1 MKSLIFFVL
10 LATFANI
17 GYSQHYYNDIITTQ
31 QTNRQYNLLKAGH
44 IQQVSAKSYEGNGE
58 PSENFVLEQTIGSN
72 GAAITTTAEYPSTGK
87 SVSLSLYTNG
97 KVAKTTDSTEN
108 IKSVTVYS
116 YNGDNLVSIDTH
128 TEDGFMN
135 NASHE
140 IHQWIY
146 ENNQPVKMLL
156 IKNNADTTI
165 IDFIK
170 DEQGNIAEEHWKKK
184 ERTIEKY
191 FYYYNEQKH
200 LTDIVRYNI
209 KAQRLLPD
217 YLFEYDAA
225 GTLTQLTQVPQGSA
239 DYLVWHY
246 IYLANGLKQKELCY
260 NKQKQLVGRIEYSY
274 R

>member
-44 IQQVSAKSYEGNGE
+44 IQQVSAKSYEANGE
-58 PSENFVLEQTIGSN
+58 PSENFVLEQTITGN
-72 GAAITTTAEYPSTGK
+72 GASITTTAEYPSTGK

-116 YNGDNLVSIDTH
+116 YNGDNLVLIDTH

-146 ENNQPVKMLL
+146 ENNQPVKMLKKTERRNICRMDRAAL
-156 IKNNADTTI
+156 LAVAAGKT
-165 IDFIK
+165 
-170 DEQGNIAEEHWKKK
+170 NIALINK
-184 ERTIEKY
+184 TPTAQIEK
-191 FYYYNEQKH
+191 FTINASR
-200 LTDIVRYNI
+200 TMN
-209 KAQRLLPD
+209 A
-217 YLFEYDAA
+217 
-225 GTLTQLTQVPQGSA
+225 
-239 DYLVWHY
+239 
-246 IYLANGLKQKELCY
+246 
-260 NKQKQLVGRIEYSY
+260 
-274 R
+274 